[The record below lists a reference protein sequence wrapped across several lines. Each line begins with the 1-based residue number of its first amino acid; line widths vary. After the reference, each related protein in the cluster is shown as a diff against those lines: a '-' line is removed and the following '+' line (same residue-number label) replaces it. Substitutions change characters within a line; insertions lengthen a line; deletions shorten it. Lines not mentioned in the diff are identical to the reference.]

1 MVSVGPCGQHN
12 LQQIADLV
20 CVLAKD
26 PGRQPIAA
34 FLSDCFAGA
43 RCRSDQTVCKSPP
56 SQATQSISTLAPF
69 GSAATCTQALAGL
82 VPAPKTSA

>member
-1 MVSVGPCGQHN
+1 MVSVGLCGQHN

-56 SQATQSISTLAPF
+56 SQATQSISTLALRQRCYLHA
-69 GSAATCTQALAGL
+69 GSAGL
-82 VPAPKTSA
+82 VPAPKTA